1 MATVAS
7 LLFKIAGYLRPV
19 YYGTTT
25 SAGTTTT
32 LVDTSRTESNDYFN
46 GGTVFFLSG
55 TLAGL
60 TAVPSDFV
68 QASGTFT
75 IPIQSAAPGNGAAYA
90 AVDKKY
96 RRETMVAALNMA
108 LLQLGPWPQIDE
120 SLTVVEDQERYT
132 LPAGVYN
139 IARLLIATSTSSPY
153 EWTAPH
159 RHWRERDGYLYFDD
173 GHLPETADMPI
184 RLYYE
189 APHSRVSADADDVTD
204 EANAELVAVL
214 AAILAAQVRAKLA
227 GQSDGEPRQ
236 TIEELT
242 PLFQTLRAQH
252 PTRRMRRDTRY
263 PSSLP
268 SQERW

>member
-25 SAGTTTT
+25 AAGTTTT
-32 LVDTSRTESNDYFN
+32 LVDTTRTESNDYFN
-46 GGTVFFLSG
+46 GGTIFFLSG
-55 TLAGL
+55 ALAGG
-60 TAVPSDFV
+60 TAVPSDYV
-68 QASGTFT
+68 QATGTFT
-75 IPIQSAAPGNGAAYA
+75 IPTQSAAPGSGAAYA
-90 AVDKKY
+90 VVDKKY
-96 RRETMVAALNMA
+96 RREALVAALNMA
-108 LLQLGPWPQIDE
+108 ILQLGPWPQIDE
-120 SLTVVEDQERYT
+120 SLTVVEGQERYT

-139 IARLLIATSTSSPY
+139 VVRVLIATRAASPY
-153 EWTAPH
+153 EWTGPH

-173 GHLPETADMPI
+173 GYLPETENMPI

-189 APHSRVSADADDVTD
+189 APHARVSADADDVTD
-204 EANAELVAVL
+204 EANAELVAVM

-252 PTRRMRRDTRY
+252 TTRRMRKDARY

-268 SQERW
+268 KQERW